1 MNQIY
6 PICQMEWHTEP
17 QNVAHV
23 READVTAPPLNLP
36 PSTMAPCVRARDRV
50 EKNSHDFFAIA

>member
-23 READVTAPPLNLP
+23 READVTAPPVEPTTLNHGAMCACSRSGREKLP
-36 PSTMAPCVRARDRV
+36 
-50 EKNSHDFFAIA
+50 